1 MRILIVTKR
10 FSSTTGKDAV
20 LQDFGR
26 EIRLGEA
33 LQKRHIVTIL
43 AGDHEKKE
51 NFTRY
56 MHRMRAEVRPFAL
69 LRIPEF
75 LGEAGR
81 LAKKSDIVVG
91 TTHPLFAFLAYL
103 TKGRKKFVYDLRD
116 NYETYD
122 FASLPL
128 MRKGFLG
135 GSLMRL
141 VNNFLIRKADL
152 AVCVSQSLKDKIG
165 KIRKGR
171 TIVVENGIEEIF
183 KPMPMAK
190 CRKALK
196 LPQNAPIITY
206 IGHVSAER
214 GAKLLLAAFARIR
227 QEYKN
232 AVLLL
237 SGKVDPEINIRQP
250 GIIWLELPKR
260 EDVVMGINAANVA
273 VLPQPENE
281 MSRYSFPYKLME
293 YMACNT
299 HVVATAVGDV
309 KDVLRSYPN
318 QLARPEAHD
327 LAEKIIGCL
336 KKKGKANYAKI
347 VEKYS
352 WQRLGDKLEK
362 SISAFAAAEKTD

>member
-33 LQKRHIVTIL
+33 LQKRHSVTIL
-43 AGDHEKKE
+43 AGDHERKE
-51 NFTRY
+51 KFTRY
-56 MHRMRAEVRPFAL
+56 MHRMRAEVRPFTL
-69 LRIPEF
+69 LKIPEF
-75 LGEAGR
+75 LGEAR
-81 LAKKSDIVVG
+81 RFAKKSDIVVG

-103 TKGRKKFVYDLRD
+103 AKGRKKFVYDLRD

-128 MRKGFLG
+128 MRKGIIG
-135 GSLMRL
+135 RTLMRL

-152 AVCVSQSLKDKIG
+152 AVCVSQSLKSKVG
-165 KIRKGR
+165 RIRKGR
-171 TIVVENGIEEIF
+171 TIVVENGIEGMF
-183 KPMPMAK
+183 KPMPMEK

-196 LPQNAPIITY
+196 LPENAPIITY

-214 GAKLLLAAFARIR
+214 GAKMLLAAFARIR
-227 QEYKN
+227 SKYKD

-237 SGKVDPEINIRQP
+237 SGKVDPEINIKQP
-250 GIIWLELPKR
+250 GIIWLELPRR

-281 MSRYSFPYKLME
+281 TSRYTFPYKLME

-299 HVVATAVGDV
+299 RVVATAIGDV
-309 KDVLRSYPN
+309 KEVLKDHPD

-327 LAEKIIGCL
+327 LAEKIIACL
-336 KKKGKANYAKI
+336 RKKGKADYNSI

-352 WQRLGDKLEK
+352 WQRLGDKLEE
-362 SISAFAAAEKTD
+362 SISAFAAQEKG

>member
-33 LQKRHIVTIL
+33 LQKKHSVTIL

-51 NFTRY
+51 SFTRY
-56 MHRMRAEVRPFAL
+56 MHRMRAEVTPFSPAK
-69 LRIPEF
+69 IPEF
-75 LGEAGR
+75 LSKIRRFAE
-81 LAKKSDIVVG
+81 KSDIVVG
-91 TTHPLFAFLAYL
+91 TTHPLFALLAYL
-103 TKGRKKFVYDLRD
+103 AKGRKKFVYDLRD

-135 GSLMRL
+135 GGLMRL

-152 AVCVSQSLKDKIG
+152 AVCVSQSLKEKVG
-165 KIRKGR
+165 KIRKGK
-171 TIVVENGIEEIF
+171 TIVVENGIEEMF
-183 KPMPMAK
+183 RPMPMEK
-190 CRKALK
+190 CRRLLK
-196 LPQNAPIITY
+196 LPENAPIITY

-214 GAKLLLAAFARIR
+214 GAKMLLAAFAKIR
-227 QEYKN
+227 LKQKN

-237 SGKVDPEINIRQP
+237 SGKVDPEINIKQP

-299 HVVATAVGDV
+299 PVVATAIGDV
-309 KDVLRSYPN
+309 KEVLKDHPES
-318 QLARPEAHD
+318 LADSNSADH
-327 LAEKIIGCL
+327 LAGKIIGAL
-336 KKKGKANYAKI
+336 TLRKNVKYNNIVKGYTWKKLG
-347 VEKYS
+347 EKLD
-352 WQRLGDKLEK
+352 RELVNL
-362 SISAFAAAEKTD
+362 A